1 MQPQRAKDRWGH
13 ILLQDEC
20 WKNLTPLAA
29 IALALVSVS
38 LCYRYRCWR
47 PKNGSV
53 ALREFCFLNPNTPR
67 LLFLLLWG
75 YLELWRTM
83 THNGTQ
89 RLRMARYGTHTA
101 HNGGRWRTYSTQWH
115 MAAHNGTQTAHCGT
129 DAAHNGTRWHTMAH
143 KWHAMAHNGTQQHA
157 MAHERS
163 FCKPAPA
170 SSSQTEIAGAGW
182 TCWSGC

>member
-1 MQPQRAKDRWGH
+1 MQRQGAKDRWGH

-101 HNGGRWRTYSTQWH
+101 HNGGA
-115 MAAHNGTQTAHCGT
+115 MAHIQ
-129 DAAHNGTRWHTMAH
+129 HTMAH
-143 KWHAMAHNGTQQHA
+143 GGTEWHANGTLWHRCGTQWDTMAHNGTQ
-157 MAHERS
+157 MARNGAQWHTTARNGTRTVILQARACFQLADGNS
-163 FCKPAPA
+163 GSGLDLTKP
-170 SSSQTEIAGAGW
+170 
-182 TCWSGC
+182 